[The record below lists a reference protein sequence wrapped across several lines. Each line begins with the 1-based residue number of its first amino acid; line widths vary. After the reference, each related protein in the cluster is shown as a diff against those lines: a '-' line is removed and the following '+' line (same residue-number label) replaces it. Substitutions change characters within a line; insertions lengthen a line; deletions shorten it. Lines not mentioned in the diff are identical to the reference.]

1 MDPISATM
9 RVAASGLQAQS
20 LRVRMTAENIANANS
35 MAASPGADPYQRKT
49 IVFESKFDRALGADL
64 VNIKRI
70 GTDPSPFKQ
79 VYNPSHPSADAD
91 GYMKTPNVNTL
102 IEMSD
107 MREASRSYDANLKVI
122 EQARSMA
129 ANTLSLLDSNR

>member
-1 MDPISATM
+1 MDSISATM
-9 RVAASGLQAQS
+9 RIAASGLQAQS

-35 MAASPGADPYQRKT
+35 LSASAAGDPYQRKT
-49 IVFESKFDRALGADL
+49 VVFESKFDRALGVDL

-70 GTDPSPFKQ
+70 GTDPSPFGE
-79 VYNPSHPSADAD
+79 VYNPSHPSANAD
-91 GYMKTPNVNTL
+91 GYIKTPNVNTL

-129 ANTLSLLDSNR
+129 ANTLSLLDRNG

>member
-9 RVAASGLQAQS
+9 RIAASGLQAQS

-49 IVFESKFDRALGADL
+49 IVFESKFDRALGANL
-64 VNIKRI
+64 VSIKRI
-70 GTDPSPFKQ
+70 GTDPSPFGE
-79 VYNPSHPSADAD
+79 VYNPSHPSANAD